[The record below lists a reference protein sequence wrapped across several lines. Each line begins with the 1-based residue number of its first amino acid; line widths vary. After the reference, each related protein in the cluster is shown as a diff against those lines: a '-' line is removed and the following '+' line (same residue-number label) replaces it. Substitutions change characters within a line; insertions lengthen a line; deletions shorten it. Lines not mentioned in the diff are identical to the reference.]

1 MRLIPI
7 SGHEET
13 NFRLKYRNWIAPSNT
28 TSDPRTVNMVETCRM
43 MAELVG
49 HLEDNTAGPDV
60 YAFTSMFELV
70 LNDRD
75 TSKERMV
82 LINAKSKRW
91 CVPEGYEIAYRVA
104 PPWFH
109 TIGYA
114 EDVTAAGE
122 LVLEALRLAVR
133 DEWEPYVETHG

>member
-7 SGHEET
+7 SGHEGT
-13 NFRLKYRNWIAPSNT
+13 DFRLKYHNWISPSDI
-28 TSDPRTVNMVETCRM
+28 TSDPRTVNMVEICRM
-43 MAELVG
+43 MAELVE
-49 HLEDNTAGPDV
+49 HLGNNVVGPDV

-75 TSKERMV
+75 TTKSRMV
-82 LINAKSKRW
+82 LISAKSERW

-122 LVLEALRLAVR
+122 LILEALRLAVS
-133 DEWEPYVETHG
+133 DDA

>member
-1 MRLIPI
+1 
-7 SGHEET
+7 
-13 NFRLKYRNWIAPSNT
+13 
-28 TSDPRTVNMVETCRM
+28 M
-43 MAELVG
+43 MAELIE
-49 HLEDNTAGPDV
+49 HLGDNVVGPDV

-75 TSKERMV
+75 TSKDRMV

-114 EDVTAAGE
+114 EDVVAASE

-133 DEWEPYVETHG
+133 NDA

>member
-7 SGHEET
+7 SGHEGQ
-13 NFRLKYRNWIAPSNT
+13 NLSQRYRSLTDTSN
-28 TSDPRTVNMVETCRM
+28 REQIKIGVM
-43 MAELVG
+43 MAELIE
-49 HLEDNTAGPDV
+49 HLRDNVIGPDV
-60 YAFTSMFELV
+60 YAFISMFELV

-75 TSKERMV
+75 TTRDRMV
-82 LINAKSKRW
+82 LINAKSERW
-91 CVPEGYEIAYRVA
+91 CVPDGYEIAYRVA

-114 EDVTAAGE
+114 SDVVAAGE

-133 DEWEPYVETHG
+133 DE